1 MKKIILINIFYF
13 SFCTVAVKSSEKGGM
28 PQLDPEF
35 WVSQIFWLTIT
46 FGTLFLVLS
55 KFILPRISK
64 NLEQRRL
71 QILENIEIAEKQRE
85 QSEKNL
91 KEFDEIILKS
101 KNKAKEVMLAARE
114 KVVSEITKKKM
125 KLDEDLNSEI
135 QNVEKEIIELKLSSP
150 KKINSIASNITYEV
164 IKRLI
169 GTDVNESSVS
179 ALVEEELKKSN
190 RSTNGI

>member
-1 MKKIILINIFYF
+1 MKKIILLNIFYF
-13 SFCTVAVKSSEKGGM
+13 SFCTVAVKSAEKGGM

-46 FGTLFLVLS
+46 FGTLFLILS
-55 KFILPRISK
+55 KFILPKISK

-101 KNKAKEVMLAARE
+101 KNKAKELMLAARE
-114 KVVSEITKKKM
+114 KIVSKIAEKKT
-125 KLDEDLNSEI
+125 KLDKDLSLEI

-150 KKINSIASNITYEV
+150 KKINSIASSIINEV
-164 IKRLI
+164 IKKLL
-169 GTDVNESSVS
+169 GTDINDSSVS
-179 ALVEEELKKSN
+179 ALVEEEIKKLN

>member
-1 MKKIILINIFYF
+1 
-13 SFCTVAVKSSEKGGM
+13 
-28 PQLDPEF
+28 
-35 WVSQIFWLTIT
+35 
-46 FGTLFLVLS
+46 
-55 KFILPRISK
+55 
-64 NLEQRRL
+64 
-71 QILENIEIAEKQRE
+71 
-85 QSEKNL
+85 
-91 KEFDEIILKS
+91 
-101 KNKAKEVMLAARE
+101 
-114 KVVSEITKKKM
+114 M

-179 ALVEEELKKSN
+179 ALVEEELKKLS